1 MEDIREKFK
10 THIEL
15 NNLKSME
22 IAASANI
29 SRSHLS
35 RILNCKREI
44 SKGLKNKLN
53 SILNTDY

>member
-10 THIEL
+10 SHIEL
-15 NNLKSME
+15 NNLKP
-22 IAASANI
+22 IDLASEANI

-35 RILNCKREI
+35 RILNGERPMSER
-44 SKGLKNKLN
+44 LRATLN